1 VTTERNRK
9 RPSEGKT
16 AGKAGRKR
24 GGRRRGG
31 HWFGWFL
38 AAGSLAVVCAVV
50 GYLLIVLNGERILA
64 ENQKAFEFA
73 ETTIIYDRDG
83 REAAA
88 LATVENREYVEF
100 GDIPE
105 LVYRAF
111 IAVEDRR
118 FYEHEG
124 VDIWAVGRAI
134 VKDIMAR
141 SMVEGGST
149 ITQQLAKNMFLSHEK
164 TFFRKASEASIAVAL
179 ENNLSKDQILELYLN
194 RIYFGRGAH
203 GILAASKLYFGKD
216 DLSKLEVWEIATLA
230 GIPKA
235 PNVYNPI
242 SSRERSL
249 ERMAV
254 VLSLMEQQGLITA
267 EQAEEAKKKAAGYE
281 PPEGEYAGA
290 AAQKYPAFVDFVAS
304 EAERVT
310 GLTEEEL
317 RVGGY
322 RIYTTLNAG
331 AQRIVE
337 QAFAD
342 PDNFEESADDRLVQ
356 GAMVILDHRNGEIE
370 AMAGGREY
378 QNKGL
383 NRAVQPRQPGS
394 AFKPIAVYGPAL
406 ETGDWFPWSS
416 LADEKRCYG
425 DYCPTNPGG
434 KYAGSI
440 PMRQALK
447 ESRNASTVWLL
458 NEIGVDRGLEFA
470 KRLGIELDAGDR
482 NLAIALGGLTRGVT
496 PMEMASAYSVFASG
510 GVSVDP
516 HAILRIEDR
525 KGKVIYQYKAP
536 EAKRLIKPETAWYMT
551 EMLQAVLEKG
561 GTGTKARINRPVA
574 GKTGTTEH
582 GIPGFK
588 SSANRDV
595 WFVGYT
601 PEWTAAVWMGYDRT
615 DEQHV
620 LKRGSSMAAA
630 LFAKVMGEAL
640 KDAPASSFTKPE
652 GVKTVAKP
660 PTVGGFSVVW
670 SDAELGVRL
679 SWSRQQ
685 GDGLLYRVYR
695 KAESE
700 EGFELLTVTENT
712 TALDPAVEPGVAYEY
727 YVTAYD
733 KEHAI
738 EGDRSTIR
746 GVTVPDS
753 VWTEPDL
760 PDGWPDGEPDG
771 EDGGTGPLPGDV
783 LDPDGGGGEGGQN
796 GGIGTIPDGGLNG
809 GNEGEAPEGG
819 NPAGVGGGQPAE
831 PGAGEPEESGA
842 EEPAYADGAP
852 AG

>member
-1 VTTERNRK
+1 
-9 RPSEGKT
+9 
-16 AGKAGRKR
+16 
-24 GGRRRGG
+24 
-31 HWFGWFL
+31 
-38 AAGSLAVVCAVV
+38 
-50 GYLLIVLNGERILA
+50 
-64 ENQKAFEFA
+64 
-73 ETTIIYDRDG
+73 
-83 REAAA
+83 
-88 LATVENREYVEF
+88 
-100 GDIPE
+100 
-105 LVYRAF
+105 
-111 IAVEDRR
+111 
-118 FYEHEG
+118 
-124 VDIWAVGRAI
+124 
-134 VKDIMAR
+134 
-141 SMVEGGST
+141 
-149 ITQQLAKNMFLSHEK
+149 
-164 TFFRKASEASIAVAL
+164 
-179 ENNLSKDQILELYLN
+179 
-194 RIYFGRGAH
+194 
-203 GILAASKLYFGKD
+203 
-216 DLSKLEVWEIATLA
+216 
-230 GIPKA
+230 
-235 PNVYNPI
+235 
-242 SSRERSL
+242 
-249 ERMAV
+249 
-254 VLSLMEQQGLITA
+254 
-267 EQAEEAKKKAAGYE
+267 
-281 PPEGEYAGA
+281 
-290 AAQKYPAFVDFVAS
+290 
-304 EAERVT
+304 
-310 GLTEEEL
+310 
-317 RVGGY
+317 
-322 RIYTTLNAG
+322 
-331 AQRIVE
+331 
-337 QAFAD
+337 
-342 PDNFEESADDRLVQ
+342 
-356 GAMVILDHRNGEIE
+356 
-370 AMAGGREY
+370 
-378 QNKGL
+378 
-383 NRAVQPRQPGS
+383 
-394 AFKPIAVYGPAL
+394 
-406 ETGDWFPWSS
+406 
-416 LADEKRCYG
+416 
-425 DYCPTNPGG
+425 
-434 KYAGSI
+434 
-440 PMRQALK
+440 
-447 ESRNASTVWLL
+447 
-458 NEIGVDRGLEFA
+458 
-470 KRLGIELDAGDR
+470 
-482 NLAIALGGLTRGVT
+482 
-496 PMEMASAYSVFASG
+496 
-510 GVSVDP
+510 
-516 HAILRIEDR
+516 
-525 KGKVIYQYKAP
+525 
-536 EAKRLIKPETAWYMT
+536 MT